1 VEASET
7 LDETEKNTQLE
18 YLRQA
23 QKWLASAEE
32 CTTKTNQ
39 YAAESA
45 EAPAELEQAK
55 QQLEEALPEPNPQYS
70 ADATLA
76 QLEQTLGQFE
86 EELKAAQQQLAQQSH
101 NADSNTLTERKAAI
115 AQQKEAAKGKLE
127 EADSELKGAGT
138 EEGIDAMPAARR
150 LELQARRRFL
160 AKQMVLLD
168 AERAHLEAHAE
179 LFPIRRDL
187 AQRQAAWHEKL
198 VEAWREVVSDRRKA
212 ESERQAAEA
221 RRIASQAHPA
231 LKELAERNA
240 ELAEGRTQL
249 ADQMEKVAGYLD
261 TTSKILTELKE
272 DYANVSKKV
281 KAVGMTPTIGMLL
294 RDRRDRLPVAK
305 MHKERIGF
313 CGAEMQRVQAELFEL
328 EKERSEMGDMDQRIE
343 QAVEELGTASAGL
356 DPASLNGMLRDLL
369 RDRRDYLDGML
380 ADYRSYHDDLNDL
393 AIASRDLIDEVTS
406 YRSYID
412 ENVLWIRSAHPAG
425 LSDLSS
431 AWQAL
436 PALVDPGRWK
446 AAKDSVWQNAKTHL
460 WASVCLAC
468 IAVVLFLLRG
478 HLSRRLKRLSE
489 QATSGGEASLLP
501 TIQIFALTILIV
513 AVRPAM
519 FWGVG
524 WWLTLSANVPDL
536 VLGLA
541 RGLQAVALSYFA
553 VGLLRQVCRP
563 GGLGEKHFGWQSNWR
578 LMLYRNLSWLMVL
591 GLPIVLLVTLF
602 DKFDG
607 GAWKGSLGR
616 LAMLA
621 GLLLLTAFLHR
632 VLHPWWGVLQTAVAG
647 STARWPARFRYVWY
661 VVGIGFPVTLIVL
674 TAMGYTYTAERL
686 ISRSQHMVLLILAVV
701 LGQALFARGL
711 NVAWK
716 RLANIRATM
725 DRQRRVALASQGG
738 SQEATP
744 EEKQTDVR
752 DISLQ
757 LGQLVRGLA
766 VITLVVG
773 TWFVWAD
780 MFPALQVFDRVELW
794 STTRMVSETTT
805 DAEGLVTTATL
816 PKTVPVTLADLFLV
830 ALIVG
835 ATIITTR
842 ALPGLMEVA
851 ISGRLPIDTGARHA
865 IAIISRYTVTL
876 VGVIAACSMLGMKWS
891 SVQWLAAAMTV
902 GLGFGLQEIFA
913 NLVSGLIIL
922 FERPIRIGDLVTVN
936 GTTGRVTRMQI
947 RSTTITDFDRRELVV
962 PNKRFITDDVVNW
975 TLSDPITRFVIPVG
989 IAYGCDPA
997 VAEKLLLRVADEH
1010 PLVLREPAPTAVF
1023 VGFGASTLD
1032 LELRAFLGNRD
1043 HYGTALHEINL
1054 AIDKEF
1060 RAAGLEIAFPQQD
1073 LHIRDIDLSGLS
1085 GLLST
1090 APQQPPQGREAA

>member
-1 VEASET
+1 
-7 LDETEKNTQLE
+7 
-18 YLRQA
+18 
-23 QKWLASAEE
+23 
-32 CTTKTNQ
+32 
-39 YAAESA
+39 
-45 EAPAELEQAK
+45 
-55 QQLEEALPEPNPQYS
+55 
-70 ADATLA
+70 
-76 QLEQTLGQFE
+76 
-86 EELKAAQQQLAQQSH
+86 
-101 NADSNTLTERKAAI
+101 
-115 AQQKEAAKGKLE
+115 
-127 EADSELKGAGT
+127 
-138 EEGIDAMPAARR
+138 
-150 LELQARRRFL
+150 
-160 AKQMVLLD
+160 
-168 AERAHLEAHAE
+168 
-179 LFPIRRDL
+179 
-187 AQRQAAWHEKL
+187 
-198 VEAWREVVSDRRKA
+198 
-212 ESERQAAEA
+212 
-221 RRIASQAHPA
+221 
-231 LKELAERNA
+231 
-240 ELAEGRTQL
+240 
-249 ADQMEKVAGYLD
+249 
-261 TTSKILTELKE
+261 
-272 DYANVSKKV
+272 
-281 KAVGMTPTIGMLL
+281 
-294 RDRRDRLPVAK
+294 
-305 MHKERIGF
+305 
-313 CGAEMQRVQAELFEL
+313 
-328 EKERSEMGDMDQRIE
+328 
-343 QAVEELGTASAGL
+343 
-356 DPASLNGMLRDLL
+356 MLRDLL

-393 AIASRDLIDEVTS
+393 AIASRDLMEEVTT

-412 ENVLWIRSAHPAG
+412 ENVLWIRSGHPVG
-425 LSDLSS
+425 LSDFS
-431 AWQAL
+431 AASQAL
-436 PALVDPGRWK
+436 PALADLGRWK
-446 AAKDSVWQNAKTHL
+446 AAKASVWQNAKTHL
-460 WASVCLAC
+460 WASVCLAG
-468 IAVVLFLLRG
+468 IAIVLFLLRG

-489 QATSGGEASLLP
+489 QATSEGEASLLP
-501 TIQIFALTILIV
+501 TIQIFGLTILIV

-524 WWLTLSANVPDL
+524 WWLTLSENGPDL
-536 VLGLA
+536 VFGLA
-541 RGLQAVALSYFA
+541 RGLQAVALSFFA

-616 LAMLA
+616 LALLV

-632 VLHPWWGVLQTAVAG
+632 VLHPWWGVLQTAVER
-647 STARWPARFRYVWY
+647 SSARWPARFRYVWY
-661 VVGIGFPVTLIVL
+661 VLGIGFPVALIVL
-674 TAMGYTYTAERL
+674 TSMGYTYSAERL

-716 RLANIRATM
+716 RLADVRAAM
-725 DRQRRVALASQGG
+725 DRQRRLALASQGG
-738 SQEATP
+738 SQDAP
-744 EEKQTDVR
+744 LEEKQTDVR

-757 LGQLVRGLA
+757 LAQLVRGMA

-805 DAEGLVTTATL
+805 DAEGQVTTATI
-816 PKTVPVTLADLFLV
+816 PKTVPVTLADMFLV
-830 ALIVG
+830 ALIIG
-835 ATIITTR
+835 GTIVTTR

-851 ISGRLPIDTGARHA
+851 VIGRLPIDTGARYA

-876 VGVIAACSMLGMKWS
+876 VGVIAACNMLGMNWS

-947 RSTTITDFDRRELVV
+947 RATTITDFDRRELVV

-997 VAEKLLLRVADEH
+997 MAEKLLLKVAQEH

-1060 RAAGLEIAFPQQD
+1060 REASLEIAFPQQD
-1073 LHIRDIDLSGLS
+1073 LHIRDINLSGLS

-1090 APQQPPQGREAA
+1090 ASEQPTQVQAKAA